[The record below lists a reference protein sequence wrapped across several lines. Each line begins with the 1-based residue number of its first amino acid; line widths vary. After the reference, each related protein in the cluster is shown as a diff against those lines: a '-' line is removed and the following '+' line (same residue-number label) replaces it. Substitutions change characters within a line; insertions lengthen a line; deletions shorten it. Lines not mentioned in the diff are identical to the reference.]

1 MRRIITYLIFRFV
14 KYRRFFVSTRFKV
27 AIYLRNKLF
36 ELFQIEVRETLKQQL
51 VVKMIEIFIMLVF
64 YFGLLCGFYML
75 LNWYLHGQL
84 LLAIYVHTRLYII
97 KLLIHFF
104 IYLEF
109 YVGFFL
115 GLIVSYIFKRKK

>member
-51 VVKMIEIFIMLVF
+51 VVKMIEIFIMLVL

-75 LNWYLHGQL
+75 LN
-84 LLAIYVHTRLYII
+84 
-97 KLLIHFF
+97 
-104 IYLEF
+104 
-109 YVGFFL
+109 
-115 GLIVSYIFKRKK
+115 